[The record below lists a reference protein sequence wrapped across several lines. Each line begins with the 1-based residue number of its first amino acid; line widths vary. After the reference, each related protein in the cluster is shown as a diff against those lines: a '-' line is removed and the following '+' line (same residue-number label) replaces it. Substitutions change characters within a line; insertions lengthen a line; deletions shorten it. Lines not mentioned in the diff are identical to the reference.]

1 MLILKFWLHIS
12 DRSSSS
18 ASSARDSD
26 PLKRWKLTDEDW
38 RNRSKR
44 PEYEKAVED
53 MLEKTST
60 KDAPWYLVEANSK
73 RYARVKVLET
83 VCSPDGARHDRE
95 RDGGLARARSRD
107 VAI

>member
-12 DRSSSS
+12 DEEQLKRFKR
-18 ASSARDSD
+18 RDTD

-44 PEYEKAVED
+44 RQYEKAVEE

-60 KDAPWYLVEANSK
+60 EDAPWYLVEANSK

-83 VCSPDGARHDRE
+83 VCSEME
-95 RDGGLARARSRD
+95 RAMTENGMEVSPVLEAAM
-107 VAI
+107 